1 MFKQIGKNSA
11 LSLLAA
17 GSLMFSATAFAT
29 GGGGND
35 GGGGGGG
42 CESDC
47 GYERGPDPTESFLEA
62 SEGPY
67 SVRTSSVSSTVRG
80 FGGGTIHYPTG
91 TEGTMAAI
99 VVIPGFVSPESS
111 IAWWGPKLAS
121 HGFVVLTIGTN
132 SGFDQPASRATQL
145 NNALDY
151 LIEQNGSSRS
161 PVSGMID
168 TDRLGV
174 MGWSMGGGGS
184 LRVATEGR
192 VSAAIP
198 LAPWDSSSYQF
209 RDIKTPTLIFACE
222 NDSTAPVRSHAS
234 PFYNAIPDSTAKAF
248 VELDG
253 GGHTCANGDSGWG
266 GTYNA
271 VLSRLGVSWMKLHLD
286 KDQRYNQFVC
296 GPRHQSDRDISEYR
310 GTCPY

>member
-1 MFKQIGKNSA
+1 MFNQIGKKSA
-11 LSLLAA
+11 LSLIAA
-17 GSLMFSATAFAT
+17 GSLIFSASAFAI
-29 GGGGND
+29 GGGGT
-35 GGGGGGG
+35 GGGGGG

-47 GYERGPDPTESFLEA
+47 GFERGPDPSVSSLEA
-62 SEGPY
+62 SNGPY
-67 SVRTSSVSSTVRG
+67 SVRTTNVSGTVRG

-99 VVIPGFVSPESS
+99 VVVPGFVSPESS

-121 HGFVVLTIGTN
+121 HGFVVMTIATN
-132 SGFDQPASRATQL
+132 NGFDQPNSRASQL
-145 NNALDY
+145 NAALDY
-151 LIEQNGSSRS
+151 LIDQNNGSRS
-161 PVSGMID
+161 PISGMVD

-174 MGWSMGGGGS
+174 MGWSMGGGGA

-198 LAPWDSSSYQF
+198 LAPWDSSSRQF
-209 RDIKTPTLIFACE
+209 GSISTPTLIFACE
-222 NDSTAPVRSHAS
+222 NDAVAAVRSHAD
-234 PFYNAIPDSTAKAF
+234 PFYEAIPNSTAKAF

-253 GGHTCANGDSGWG
+253 GSHTCANGSSGFG
-266 GTYNA
+266 GSYNA

-296 GPRHQSDRDISEYR
+296 GPNHEADRNISEYR

>member
-1 MFKQIGKNSA
+1 MFKQIGKKSA

-17 GSLMFSATAFAT
+17 GSLMFSATALAV
-29 GGGGND
+29 GGGGD
-35 GGGGGGG
+35 DGGGGGG

-47 GYERGPDPTESFLEA
+47 GYERGPDPSESFLEA
-62 SEGPY
+62 SSGPY
-67 SVRTSSVSSTVRG
+67 SVRTSSVSSFVSG

-91 TEGTMAAI
+91 TTGTMAAI

-121 HGFVVLTIGTN
+121 HGFVVMTIATN
-132 SGFDQPASRATQL
+132 SGYDQPGSRATQL

-151 LIEQNGSSRS
+151 LIEQNDNSRS
-161 PVSGMID
+161 PINGMID
-168 TDRLGV
+168 TARLGV
-174 MGWSMGGGGS
+174 MGWSMGGGGT

-198 LAPWDSSSYQF
+198 LAPWDSSSLQF
-209 RDIKTPTLIFACE
+209 RSIETPTLIFACE
-222 NDSTAPVRSHAS
+222 NDAVASVRSHAD
-234 PFYNAIPDSTAKAF
+234 PFYEAIPDSTAKAF

-253 GGHTCANGDSGWG
+253 GSHTCANGNSGFG
-266 GTYNA
+266 GTYND

-296 GPRHQSDRDISEYR
+296 GPNHESDRNISEYR